1 MSIVYLSS
9 DGQNPHNFTN
19 QFAQGIQLG
28 RGAEVSVMGYSGNLR
43 NRQVD
48 TSQPPT
54 EMNIVEGINDAF
66 TIYHGELDANTANKE
81 AYYAP
86 FLVKLDAGIY
96 TPENLA
102 TEIARAINQYE
113 YIDQYK
119 YGWTCVWDGTT
130 RKFTIGCGK
139 KRQPANGAGNWISY
153 GGENG
158 GITPA
163 AGQDTLIPFTAVAGT
178 AGVKRAA
185 FLDLKTGFIG
195 DTTQAVAGV
204 AAGSQG
210 YEIGFTTTD
219 TDYSKIQVSM
229 GIVPEKRAT
238 RCDRNMTGGL
248 EDTMLTGKSRDANL
262 IWNGNKPIN
271 SELDFAMVA
280 PDEYEW
286 VGFFGLGMC
295 VGLDGRVGI
304 IETKVGVESSNPKA
318 PVNRVITW
326 TATNIGGA
334 GDKKLMMCPRYDA
347 GAGNNYPVMD
357 FLADV
362 GAGFVLLATKP
373 IGGIDSEI
381 NYYSNSVKLHYG
393 VVFDIEYINAAMVNA
408 WVVKSQHS
416 GLAAGVAVDGTEDI
430 TIGWKPYGAN
440 DSLNNNI
447 ITETGLL
454 ELQKQANISDYLGFK
469 GVYDKEFTAFTT
481 PFVST
486 EAITTNLEL
495 ERINQPLIITSN
507 DLTAKGY
514 IGCGAAG
521 MGAEAAILGVVR
533 TNGQEADY
541 GFSTDC
547 KDNWIHLNNTSPI
560 MLNSLN
566 ITLKDEYNREGT
578 ILEPNFNVWLKFRC
592 NQTAPCPPKHN
603 LVVGG
608 TYNY

>member
-9 DGQNPHNFTN
+9 NGQNPHNFTN

-48 TSQPPT
+48 TGQPPT

-66 TIYHGELDANTANKE
+66 TIYHGELDDNTDLKE

-96 TPENLA
+96 DPDNLA

-119 YGWTCVWDGTT
+119 YCWTCTWSDTT
-130 RKFTIGCGK
+130 RKMTIGCGK
-139 KRQPANGAGNWISY
+139 KRQPANGSGNWVAY

-163 AGQDTLIPFTAVAGT
+163 PTQDTLIPFTAVPGT
-178 AGVKRAA
+178 AGIKRPA

-195 DTTQAVAGV
+195 DTTQAVGGL

-210 YEIGFTTTD
+210 YEIRFTTTD

-271 SELDFAMVA
+271 AELDFAMVA
-280 PDEYEW
+280 PNEYEW

-304 IETKVGVESSNPKA
+304 IETKVGVESSTPKSS
-318 PVNRVITW
+318 VNRTITW
-326 TATNIGGA
+326 TATNIGAA
-334 GDKKLMMCPRYDA
+334 GNKKLMMCPRFNGG
-347 GAGNNYPVMD
+347 GAYPVMD

-362 GAGFVLLATKP
+362 GAGFVLLATKI
-373 IGGIDSEI
+373 IGGVGSEG

-393 VVFDIEYINAAMVNA
+393 VVFDIEYVNAAMVNA

-416 GLAAGVAVDGTEDI
+416 GLAAGVATDPTEDT
-430 TIGWKPYGAN
+430 TIGWKPFGAN
-440 DSLNNNI
+440 NSLVNNVI
-447 ITETGLL
+447 RETGLL
-454 ELQKQANISDYLGFK
+454 KLQEQSNISDFLGFK
-469 GVYDKEFTAFTT
+469 EVFNTEFTAFTT

-495 ERINQPLIITSN
+495 ERVNQPLIITSH

-514 IGCGAAG
+514 IGCGAGG

-566 ITLKDEYNREGT
+566 ITLKDEYNREGA

-592 NQTAPCPPKHN
+592 NQTSACPPKHN